1 MKKYLIV
8 LMIAAFVLTAVP
20 GGCGGDKGKAEELM
34 NNGDQILSDINA
46 QYVEIGN
53 KAHTL
58 VNEYSQGIN
67 TEPMGVKAKTDEI
80 KGLISEGESDAGE
93 AMGDYGGILQLQ
105 GVPDYALYAE
115 LRLEIL
121 NRLQQAGGIFGQTLA
136 IIDASITT
144 GQAPDIAQLAALASQ
159 LENLGIEMAAL
170 DQQAKDFKAG
180 KKL

>member
-8 LMIAAFVLTAVP
+8 LMIAAFVLTVVP
-20 GGCGGDKGKAEELM
+20 GGCGGDMGKARELM

-53 KAHTL
+53 NAHAL

-67 TEPMGVKAKTDEI
+67 PEPIGVKAKADEI
-80 KGLISEGESDAGE
+80 KGLISEAEGNASE

-105 GVPDYALYAE
+105 GVQDYALYAE

-121 NRLQQAGGIFGQTLA
+121 NRLQQADGIFGQTLA
-136 IIDASITT
+136 IVDASIKS

-159 LENLGIEMAAL
+159 LENLGTEMAAL

>member
-1 MKKYLIV
+1 MKKYFIV
-8 LMIAAFVLTAVP
+8 MTIAAFVLTAVP
-20 GGCGGDKGKAEELM
+20 GGCGGVNGTARELM

-67 TEPMGVKAKTDEI
+67 TEPVGVKAKTDEI
-80 KGLISEGESDAGE
+80 RGLIGEVEGSAGE

-115 LRLEIL
+115 LRLEVL

-144 GQAPDIAQLAALASQ
+144 GQAPDIAQMAALGSQ
-159 LENLGIEMAAL
+159 LENLGDEMTAL
-170 DQQAKDFKAG
+170 EEQAKDFKAE